1 MSKDRVP
8 ILSFKRS
15 FVVLINGLFYC
26 MMQSTKE
33 IIQNENLTNA
43 STTHSVSRFS
53 QTTAGN
59 KKLEFCVVFWL
70 QVEPKHIA
78 N

>member
-1 MSKDRVP
+1 MSKDRAP

-26 MMQSTKE
+26 MMRSTKE
-33 IIQNENLTNA
+33 IIQNEYITNA
-43 STTHSVSRFS
+43 STAHSVSHFS

-70 QVEPKHIA
+70 HVKPKHIA